1 MSVEFEKKVCQCQIN
16 EKYII
21 FASYEKNSG
30 SLRGG
35 TYPLKDGQFP
45 NTINK
50 YSIDLSRLHY
60 SLWLDLLDVLKKNIW
75 R

>member
-1 MSVEFEKKVCQCQIN
+1 MCRLNLKKKFVNVKLIK
-16 EKYII
+16 KYII

-60 SLWLDLLDVLKKNIW
+60 SLWLDLLDVLKENI
-75 R
+75 